1 MLSFLSSAFMEYS
14 ITTILP
20 SHARSCPDFTKQV
33 TSLHELAHPF
43 GRISDTLGVIVC
55 GVPSVCV
62 FITAGPITK
71 LFACTVAGNQ
81 EQRGLASYTQLTST
95 LKLPMATCG
104 AARIQL
110 RASAHGTVK

>member
-1 MLSFLSSAFMEYS
+1 
-14 ITTILP
+14 
-20 SHARSCPDFTKQV
+20 V
-33 TSLHELAHPF
+33 TSLPSIFIDPLLTVITSCHHGMNELAHPF